1 MNSTAKACN
10 RRKIFYG
17 DSHVLAYEIN
27 HDQILGRNTF
37 DEKRQLVF
45 QYGLHNAILL
55 WNKKMGRATSMPVFD
70 FIHQRLPDS
79 YPVLYHE
86 DAIIRANG
94 AMSMDYLY
102 LQLVND
108 NNNKGMTSDQA
119 AELIRIAKTNRT
131 FQYDGFA
138 AVKEDGHYGT
148 KFS

>member
-1 MNSTAKACN
+1 MNSTAKAWN

-37 DEKRQLVF
+37 NEKRQLVF

-94 AMSMDYLY
+94 AMRWIIYIYS
-102 LQLVND
+102 
-108 NNNKGMTSDQA
+108 
-119 AELIRIAKTNRT
+119 
-131 FQYDGFA
+131 
-138 AVKEDGHYGT
+138 
-148 KFS
+148 